1 MSIVLDDDQLALART
16 QSGLVK
22 AQQLF
27 NDEKTN
33 VDRMKSAGKDRRAAE
48 QTLGLLEI
56 YVTILERHRD
66 NLFATIAR
74 RLQQVR
80 GR

>member
-1 MSIVLDDDQLALART
+1 MSIVLDDDQVALARA

-22 AQQLF
+22 AQRLF

-33 VDRMKSAGKDRRAAE
+33 VDRLKSAGKDARDGE

-66 NLFATIAR
+66 NFFATTAG
-74 RLQQVR
+74 RLKR
-80 GR
+80 LRER

>member
-1 MSIVLDDDQLALART
+1 MSIVLDDDQVALARA
-16 QSGLVK
+16 QIGLVK

-33 VDRMKSAGKDRRAAE
+33 VDRLKSAGKDTRDGE
-48 QTLGLLEI
+48 QTLGLLET
-56 YVTILERHRD
+56 YVAILERHRD

-74 RLQQVR
+74 RLK
-80 GR
+80 